1 MRKGGER
8 GGRMKEEGVE
18 KKQRN
23 RDKSNREIPLT
34 SKRVIG
40 FFVLSLS
47 IYLTLSHIITF
58 TVGKLYFL
66 SLSLSPKIITFTIGK
81 LYLFLSLCFFL
92 NSLSLRVFSI
102 SSSFIF
108 RLRFFFLLHSKFNS
122 KEKR

>member
-1 MRKGGER
+1 MDEEGGER

-18 KKQRN
+18 KKKQRN

-66 SLSLSPKIITFTIGK
+66 SLSLPKLSP
-81 LYLFLSLCFFL
+81 
-92 NSLSLRVFSI
+92 
-102 SSSFIF
+102 
-108 RLRFFFLLHSKFNS
+108 LL
-122 KEKR
+122 